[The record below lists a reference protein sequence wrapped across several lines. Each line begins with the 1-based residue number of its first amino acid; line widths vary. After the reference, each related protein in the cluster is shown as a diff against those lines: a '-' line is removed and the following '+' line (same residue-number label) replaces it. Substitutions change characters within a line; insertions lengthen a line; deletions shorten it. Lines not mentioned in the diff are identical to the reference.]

1 MKNFKYRAMKSDG
14 TKVEGRFEANSK
26 ADVMNM
32 ITTSGYYPLMVE
44 EIIESKQIEFKLFE
58 RVTTKDLAIFC
69 RQFYTMLNAGVSIT
83 NAISILSNELPN
95 KKLREIL
102 SDIEDDIK
110 KGETLSESMA
120 RHKKYF
126 PQLLISMVESGE
138 VSGNIDE
145 MMLRMSVHFEKEY
158 KLNNKIKSAMTY
170 PSVLSVVAIGAVMFI
185 MTFVMPTFVDMFEE
199 EGIALPLITRAMLG
213 ASKFLS
219 NNLIFILIFIA
230 MLVVV
235 FNAYKKTPNGIVVM
249 SKLKLSLPVLGTLNK
264 KIIVSRFTRTLS
276 TLLSAGVSL
285 VHALPTVAGV
295 LENKVAE
302 DAILKIRERV
312 VRGDGLSSPIREND
326 IFPKMLSS
334 MIKIG
339 EESGSLDDILN
350 KTADFYD
357 DEVEQ
362 AIQTATSLI
371 EPLLIVVMGVVI
383 GGIVISIMLPM
394 FDMYSQM

>member
-14 TKVEGRFEANSK
+14 TKIEGKFEANSK
-26 ADVMNM
+26 ADVINM

-44 EIIESKQIEFKLFE
+44 EITESKQIEFKFLE
-58 RVTTKDLAIFC
+58 RVTKKDLAIFC

-102 SDIEDDIK
+102 SEIEDDIK
-110 KGETLSESMA
+110 KGDTLSESMA
-120 RHKKYF
+120 RHRKYF
-126 PQLLISMVESGE
+126 PQLLISMIESGE
-138 VSGNIDE
+138 ISGNVDE

-170 PSVLSVVAIGAVMFI
+170 PSVLSVVAVGAVMFI
-185 MTFVMPTFVDMFEE
+185 MTFVMPTFVEMFEE
-199 EGIALPLITRAMLG
+199 EGITLPIITKAMLG

-219 NNLIFILIFIA
+219 NNLILILILIA
-230 MLVVV
+230 ILVVL
-235 FNAYKKTPNGIVVM
+235 FNAYKKTANGIIMM
-249 SKLKLSLPVLGTLNK
+249 SKLKLRLPVIGTLNK

-334 MIKIG
+334 MIRIG

-383 GGIVISIMLPM
+383 GAIVISIMLPM
-394 FDMYSQM
+394 FDMYTQM

>member
-1 MKNFKYRAMKSDG
+1 MKKFKYRAMKEDG
-14 TKVEGRFEANSK
+14 SKIEGKFEANSK

-44 EIIESKQIEFKLFE
+44 ETIESKEIQIKLFE

-95 KKLREIL
+95 KKLRDIL
-102 SDIEDDIK
+102 AKIEDDIK
-110 KGETLSESMA
+110 KGDTLSEAMA
-120 RHKKYF
+120 KHRKYF
-126 PQLLISMVESGE
+126 PQLLISMIESGE

-158 KLNNKIKSAMTY
+158 KLNNKIKAAMTY

-185 MTFVMPTFVDMFEE
+185 MTFVMPTFVEMFEE
-199 EGIALPLITRAMLG
+199 EGIALPMITKVMLG

-219 NNLIFILIFIA
+219 SNLIFIIIFIA
-230 MLVVV
+230 ILVVA
-235 FNAYKKTPNGIVVM
+235 FNYYKKTPNGNVM
-249 SKLKLSLPVLGTLNK
+249 LSKIKLKIPVLGTLNK

-312 VRGDGLSSPIREND
+312 VKGEGLSTPIRENE

-350 KTADFYD
+350 KTSDFYD

-371 EPLLIVVMGVVI
+371 EPLLIVFMGVVI

-394 FDMYSQM
+394 FDMYTQM

>member
-1 MKNFKYRAMKSDG
+1 MKKFKYRAMKSDG
-14 TKVEGRFEANSK
+14 TKIEGKFEGSSRD
-26 ADVMNM
+26 DVINM
-32 ITTSGYYPLMVE
+32 ITSSGYYPLIIE
-44 EIIESKQIEFKLFE
+44 EIIESKQIEFKFFE

-69 RQFYTMLNAGVSIT
+69 RQFYTMLDAGVTIT
-83 NAISILSNELPN
+83 TCLNILSNEIPN
-95 KKLREIL
+95 KKLRELL
-102 SDIEDDIK
+102 SIIEDDVK
-110 KGETLSESMA
+110 KGELLSESMVK
-120 RHKKYF
+120 HKKYF

-145 MMLRMSVHFEKEY
+145 MMLRMSVHFEKEN
-158 KLNNKIKSAMTY
+158 KINNKVKSAMTY
-170 PSVLSVVAIGAVMFI
+170 PSILSIVAVVAVVFI
-185 MTFVMPTFVDMFEE
+185 MTFVMPTFIEMFEG
-199 EGIALPLITRAMLG
+199 EGIDLPLITKVMLG
-213 ASKFLS
+213 TSKFLS
-219 NNLIFILIFIA
+219 NNLILILIAVAIIII
-230 MLVVV
+230 L
-235 FNAYKKTPNGIVVM
+235 FNIYKKSTNGIVNI
-249 SKLKLSLPVLGTLNK
+249 SKLKLKLPIIGALNK

-276 TLLSAGVSL
+276 TLLASGVSL

-312 VRGDGLSSPIREND
+312 VRGDGLSGPIREND

-362 AIQTATSLI
+362 AIQTATSMI
-371 EPLLIVVMGVVI
+371 EPLLIVIMGVVI

-394 FDMYSQM
+394 FDMYTQM

>member
-1 MKNFKYRAMKSDG
+1 MKIFKYRAMKSDG

-44 EIIESKQIEFKLFE
+44 EVIESKQIEFKLFE

-102 SDIEDDIK
+102 SDIEDDVK

-138 VSGNIDE
+138 ISGNIDE

-158 KLNNKIKSAMTY
+158 KLNNKVKSAMTY

-199 EGIALPLITRAMLG
+199 EGITLPMITRAMLG

-219 NNLIFILIFIA
+219 NNLIFILIFLAILIVA
-230 MLVVV
+230 

-249 SKLKLSLPVLGTLNK
+249 SKLKLTLPVLGTLNK

-383 GGIVISIMLPM
+383 GAMIISIMLPM

>member
-14 TKVEGRFEANSK
+14 TKIEGKFEANSK
-26 ADVMNM
+26 ADVINM

-44 EIIESKQIEFKLFE
+44 EITESKQIEFKFLE
-58 RVTTKDLAIFC
+58 RVTKKDLAIFC
-69 RQFYTMLNAGVSIT
+69 RQFYTMLDAGVSIT

-102 SDIEDDIK
+102 SEIEDDIK
-110 KGETLSESMA
+110 KGDTLSESMA
-120 RHKKYF
+120 RHRKYF
-126 PQLLISMVESGE
+126 PQLLISMIESGE
-138 VSGNIDE
+138 ISGNVDE

-170 PSVLSVVAIGAVMFI
+170 PSVLSVVAVGAVMFI
-185 MTFVMPTFVDMFEE
+185 MTFVMPTFVEMFEE
-199 EGIALPLITRAMLG
+199 EGITLPIITKAMLG

-230 MLVVV
+230 ILVVL
-235 FNAYKKTPNGIVVM
+235 FNAYKKTANGIIMM
-249 SKLKLSLPVLGTLNK
+249 SKLKLKLPVIGTLNK

-276 TLLSAGVSL
+276 TLMSAGVSL

-334 MIKIG
+334 MIRIG

-383 GGIVISIMLPM
+383 GAIVISIMLPM
-394 FDMYSQM
+394 FDMYTQM

>member
-58 RVTTKDLAIFC
+58 KVTTKDLAIFC

-138 VSGNIDE
+138 ISGNIDE

-199 EGIALPLITRAMLG
+199 EGIALPMITRALLG
-213 ASKFLS
+213 ASEFLS

-230 MLVVV
+230 ILVVA

-312 VRGDGLSSPIREND
+312 VRGDGLSSPIRENY